1 LALQVIEKTLRG
13 DELQAALNVCLTSR
27 PMSDP
32 DRHLVT
38 QLAYGYFRYQLRL
51 EHILGSFLTRSRDSL
66 PRQAVAALCLGIYE
80 ICFLDRIPEYASVHW
95 YVQQIKKG
103 FSSKLGGVANAVLRR
118 ACREK
123 LELIG
128 REFYAR
134 DNPDWPAF
142 LGRYYACPAWMV
154 DLCLQAFG
162 AEHAEAVLA
171 SSLAPPPVGLRFNP
185 WVPGWSELYSRLAT
199 QKTVIACTSRGLA
212 QRSVA
217 DREIRGY
224 EKQGLITR
232 QSLAAQLALDQEHPW
247 AWSRPVWDACAGRGL
262 KTGHLLESGC
272 TDLWASD
279 VHVRKVFACRQE
291 LARLS
296 LPEIPLCAAD
306 AAKPPWGRRPQ
317 TILLDV
323 PCSGLGVLSRR
334 PDIKAKRAPQ
344 DLDNLIR
351 LQTRLLTSCLSALP
365 RGGRL
370 VYISCTVN
378 PAENDDLIRTVLE
391 QNPGL
396 GRLISMHP
404 PNPATPFGEYFFS
417 ASIEV

>member
-1 LALQVIEKTLRG
+1 LQVIEKTLRG
-13 DELQAALNVCLTSR
+13 DELQAALNACLTSR
-27 PMSDP
+27 PVPDP

-51 EHILGSFLTRSRDSL
+51 EHILGSFLTRSRDAL
-66 PRQAVAALCLGIYE
+66 PRQVVAALCLGIYE

-103 FSSKLGGVANAVLRR
+103 FSPKLGGVANAVLRR
-118 ACREK
+118 VCREK
-123 LELIG
+123 PELIG

-142 LGRYYACPAWMV
+142 LGRYYACPVWMV
-154 DLCLQAFG
+154 GLCLQAFG
-162 AEHAEAVLA
+162 SAHAEAVLA
-171 SSLAPPPVGLRFNP
+171 SSLAPPPVGLRLNP
-185 WVPGWSELYSRLAT
+185 RVPGWSELFNRLAA
-199 QKTVIACTSRGLA
+199 QESVLACTSRGLA

-217 DREIRGY
+217 DREIRGF
-224 EKQGLITR
+224 EKQGLVTR
-232 QSLAAQLALDQEHPW
+232 QSLAAQIALDQEHPH
-247 AWSRPVWDACAGRGL
+247 AWSQPVWDACAGRGL

-272 TDLWASD
+272 PSLWASD
-279 VHVRKVFACRQE
+279 IHVHKVSACRRE
-291 LARLS
+291 LARLR

-306 AAKPPWGRRPQ
+306 AAKPPWKKRPQ

-334 PDIKAKRAPQ
+334 PDIKAKRGLQ
-344 DLDNLIR
+344 DLDSLIR
-351 LQTRLLTSCLSALP
+351 LQTRLLTSCLNALP

-378 PAENDDLIRTVLE
+378 PEENDGLIRSVLE
-391 QNPGL
+391 KNPGL

-404 PNPATPFGEYFFS
+404 PDPTTLLSEYFFS
-417 ASIEV
+417 ASITV